1 MKKSLILSLLM
12 LISIQWVYSQKAQ
25 IFHIP
30 DSLKNKTYKE
40 LSESQS
46 LTYYDT
52 IKDKIYITAYLHKA
66 KNENDTIKIA
76 NAYTQFVSVYTN
88 QSALRYCD
96 SIINLTKKIEHFV
109 YPGYGYMLKGISYY
123 NLGSYEKALDNY
135 LIAHQYAV
143 KNKNLEQLLYIKNI
157 IGRLKNFWGNYNEAL
172 GYFKIILQQL
182 NQQNNVK
189 FKNEE
194 FLYFNALIGI
204 SNSYIFAKNPD
215 SALIYAKIGIQ
226 KFLPTKNDYYYSF
239 VSQTGII
246 AYYQNNFDMAID
258 SLDKALPFETS
269 LNGLLND
276 HYYRGQI
283 YWKRNNN
290 AKAFYH
296 FTKADS
302 IYNLTKDAVPEVR
315 DIQEYLVTYYKKNN
329 DIVNQLKYIDRLL
342 YIDSIINSNYRNLN
356 EKLVK
361 EYDTPL
367 LIAEK
372 QRIINDLKKEEK
384 KSSFIIL
391 GLISLILIALT
402 FIIWFYKKQRIYK
415 ERFNNLL
422 LDEEKIPNTNNQPE
436 KSVNELTGI
445 SKEIVNTVLLELE
458 KFEIEKIFLDNK
470 ITLNSLAKTLNSN
483 SNYLS
488 KIINFYKKKNFSS
501 YISDLRIDFCVNQLK
516 FDKNCRKYSIKA
528 IASEIGFNNAE
539 SFSKAFYKKTGL
551 YPSYFIK
558 KLEKLK

>member
-76 NAYTQFVSVYTN
+76 NAYAQFVSIYTN

-109 YPGYGYMLKGISYY
+109 YPGFGYMLKGICQY
-123 NLGSYEKALDNY
+123 NLGNYQLALKYY
-135 LIAHQYAV
+135 LIANDYAT
-143 KNKNLEQLLYIKNI
+143 KNNNFEQQFHINNGIGQLKNL
-157 IGRLKNFWGNYNEAL
+157 WGNYEDGL
-172 GYFKIILQQL
+172 YIFKSQL
-182 NQQNNVK
+182 KLLKQDRINFQSTNRLLTNI
-189 FKNEE
+189 F
-194 FLYFNALIGI
+194 FRL
-204 SNSYIFAKNPD
+204 SNSYILTKKFD
-215 SALIYAKIGIQ
+215 SALIFVKKGIH
-226 KFLPTKNDYYYSF
+226 KSLELKDSIEYYSF
-239 VSQTGII
+239 VSQAGIV
-246 AYYQNNFDMAID
+246 AYYQNNFESAID
-258 SLDKALPFETS
+258 SLNKALPYMAFQ
-269 LNGLLND
+269 NDFLND

-283 YWKRNNN
+283 YWKRNNS

-342 YIDSIINSNYRNLN
+342 YIDSIINSNYKNLN